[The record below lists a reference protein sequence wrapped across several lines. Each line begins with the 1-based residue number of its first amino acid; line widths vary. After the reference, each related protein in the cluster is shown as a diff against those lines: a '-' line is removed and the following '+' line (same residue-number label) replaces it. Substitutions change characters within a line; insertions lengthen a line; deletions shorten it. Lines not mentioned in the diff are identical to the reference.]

1 MRYRH
6 CPDLIR
12 IYVSETFCYHLHGQA
27 TIRHRRVPKKL
38 SPLGKLLDQI
48 RCKLRG
54 SRGTSF
60 FLYSKKYRFFFQFS
74 RSSTDKLDE
83 DKNDPATA
91 SKQHDFIRTHF
102 QRSTQCDFCGKKI
115 WLKDAVQCQ
124 NCSMCCHKKCINKC
138 QNSTI
143 CGPVEAISTLQPQV
157 EFKVTD
163 ADVNDDELE
172 ESDEVSSRWV
182 YFGYGGV
189 AYMDD
194 VNWM

>member
-1 MRYRH
+1 MCRI
-6 CPDLIR
+6 DSILIGF
-12 IYVSETFCYHLHGQA
+12 YT
-27 TIRHRRVPKKL
+27 L
-38 SPLGKLLDQI
+38 SV
-48 RCKLRG
+48 
-54 SRGTSF
+54 
-60 FLYSKKYRFFFQFS
+60 

-83 DKNDPATA
+83 DKSDTA

-143 CGPVEAISTLQPQV
+143 CGPVEATGSLQPQV

-172 ESDEVSSRWV
+172 ESDEVSSNGSRGTTYTGCW
-182 YFGYGGV
+182 
-189 AYMDD
+189 
-194 VNWM
+194 